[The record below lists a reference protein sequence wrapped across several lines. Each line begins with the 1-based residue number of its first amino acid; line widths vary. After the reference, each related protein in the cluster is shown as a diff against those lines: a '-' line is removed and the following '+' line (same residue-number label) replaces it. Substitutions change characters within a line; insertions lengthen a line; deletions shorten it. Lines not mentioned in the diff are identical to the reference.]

1 MFTVLNVVASAPST
15 VTDVELLWASRCI
28 PPRAVVPL
36 IAFVTAISGLCSA
49 CATPNTTCT
58 PMMFDSAKVVNMALN
73 AGSGEMHPTRRQLEA
88 RYPAC
93 FAPVTNGAR

>member
-1 MFTVLNVVASAPST
+1 
-15 VTDVELLWASRCI
+15 
-28 PPRAVVPL
+28 
-36 IAFVTAISGLCSA
+36 
-49 CATPNTTCT
+49 
-58 PMMFDSAKVVNMALN
+58 MMFDSAKVVNMALN